1 MEVVI
6 VVVLYALISE
16 VHIVYMGERQYEDP
30 ASVRKLHHKMLSTL
44 LGSKEAARSSILYSY
59 KHGFSGFAA
68 RVPRCCPSVSKSH
81 PKVPYNS
88 KLGFSW
94 TQSLF
99 SKKKFNNR
107 EQYGGWNNHWRHRF
121 RNLARV

>member
-1 MEVVI
+1 MDTKSSNWRGASKSLCLAIFSFFFVFQNYPNTSVMF
-6 VVVLYALISE
+6 VQATSN

-68 RVPRCCPSVSKSH
+68 RLTKSQAE
-81 PKVPYNS
+81 KIAGTFQLRKS
-88 KLGFSW
+88 TLQDF
-94 TQSLF
+94 
-99 SKKKFNNR
+99 FN
-107 EQYGGWNNHWRHRF
+107 Y
-121 RNLARV
+121 